1 MINENGLLNIFP
13 TAEASGSIVSF
24 ENGADGI
31 PMESLSVAVEP
42 TQDLHGYSHPWPAGG
57 GKNKLKIKDKN
68 SSGITGSYNT
78 SGEYV
83 IIGTSGS
90 VAAYCDFQPV
100 TLPAGSYTFSIS
112 TLPDGLSSAY
122 NKNGSWAGL
131 VTDGKTITLTEETEI
146 GGYISIPANTE
157 VNTTIKIQLEIG
169 STATAWTPYSN
180 ICPISGRTGLS
191 VYRTGKNLFNPHLYA
206 GIDYNPTVG
215 AAVTLTDA
223 AQQFTDNGSGVF
235 TLTISSTCRQYS
247 IVIPVVEVNNYH
259 VKFSCSSSGQMGT
272 TRGFLDANHKVLQ
285 KFNSTDV
292 SQSYNYNMV
301 VPTGAAYFYMV
312 ITNRSTASATLTLT
326 QPQFEI
332 GSAATTYEPYNGT
345 TYAVDWTSEAGTV
358 YGGTLDVV
366 TGELVVNKVCVSL
379 NPSWY
384 WYVGATQP
392 NGLTVVSTTGF
403 PSHVV
408 GGEICSHY
416 KRSTTPYIVGLA
428 LGEFITAAT
437 SAYFCFKG
445 SSGGTADEFKE
456 YLTAQATAGTPV
468 QVVYELATPL
478 TYQLTPQEVATLLGA
493 NRVWS
498 DAGDISLVYHTQVDA
513 TPSSIDGLFIN
524 GEGLQADGWFLKWRK
539 LAAPK
544 PKTDYVSVWGRDGDI
559 DLTESETD
567 GQVFYENREL
577 TMDMVYIGEDWT
589 DAYSELLDMLHGKE
603 CAVQFLNDPYWYWAG
618 RIIASLYEH
627 KPHSLAMSGIMFPYK
642 LSVAKVT
649 KSVTVSGAI
658 ESNGVEVVLPSSRM
672 RVSPKVTVVAGTGES
687 VTLKW
692 GTKTQTLSAGTY
704 YVRGLKVGSNDVT
717 IKVWG
722 TGTVTFEYRKGM
734 L

>member
-42 TQDLHGYSHPWPAGG
+42 TQDLHGYSSPWPGGG
-57 GKNKLKIKDKN
+57 GKNLLN
-68 SSGITGSYNT
+68 PATMAPGYLESSGNVHAQGDQKEYYSTEYYEVGSQTAISVGYNAFAST
-78 SGEYV
+78 ESKWIAINWYDANK
-83 IIGTSGS
+83 TNLSRATNS
-90 VAAYCDFQPV
+90 A
-100 TLPAGSYTFSIS
+100 SIS
-112 TLPDGLSSAY
+112 TFTPASGAVYFRVSMRTYDHGVENCYCAL
-122 NKNGSWAGL
+122 GS
-131 VTDGKTITLTEETEI
+131 DITF
-146 GGYISIPANTE
+146 A
-157 VNTTIKIQLEIG
+157 
-169 STATAWTPYSN
+169 PYCN

-191 VYRTGKNLFNPHLYA
+191 VYRTGVNVWDEVWELG
-206 GIDYNPTVG
+206 GID
-215 AAVTLTDA
+215 
-223 AQQFTDNGSGVF
+223 GSGNNQSG
-235 TLTISSTCRQYS
+235 TDRIRSKNY
-247 IVIPVVEVNNYH
+247 IPVTPGATYYYYI
-259 VKFSCSSSGQMGT
+259 
-272 TRGFLDANHKVLQ
+272 
-285 KFNSTDV
+285 NSTYGIYAWGYDSSKTYV
-292 SQSYNYNMV
+292 GRVPSNGWAISNNTVTIPSGVYYIRIV
-301 VPTGAAYFYMV
+301 V
-312 ITNRSTASATLTLT
+312 
-326 QPQFEI
+326 QP
-332 GSAATTYEPYNGT
+332 GYGT
-345 TYAVDWTSEAGTV
+345 TYNNDISINYPSTDTGYHAYAGNTYAADWTSEAGTV
-358 YGGTLDVV
+358 YHGTVDPV
-366 TGELVVNKVCVSL
+366 TGLLTVDRIGITPNVKSL
-379 NPSWY
+379 QSINAYGIANFLFSFPQNALNTQIAKENAISNVLKTQTSSIASTTEQGIMIANDFNG
-384 WYVGATQP
+384 YVRLDSAVASTKEQANTWISD
-392 NGLTVVSTTGF
+392 NGLLF
-403 PSHVV
+403 
-408 GGEICSHY
+408 
-416 KRSTTPYIVGLA
+416 
-428 LGEFITAAT
+428 
-437 SAYFCFKG
+437 
-445 SSGGTADEFKE
+445 
-456 YLTAQATAGTPV
+456 
-468 QVVYELATPL
+468 VYELATPI

-524 GEGLQADGWFLKWRK
+524 GEGLQDDGWFLKWRK

-603 CAVQFLNDPYWYWAG
+603 CAVQFSNDPYWYWAG

-627 KPHSLAMSGIMFPYK
+627 KPHSLTMSGIMFPYK

-649 KSVTVSGAI
+649 RSATVSGAI
-658 ESNGVEVVLPSSRM
+658 ESNGVDVVLPSSRM

-704 YVRGLKVGSNDVT
+704 YVRGLKVGSDDVT

-722 TGTVTFEYRKGM
+722 TGTVIFEYRKGM

>member
-31 PMESLSVAVEP
+31 PMESLSVAIEP
-42 TQDLHGYSHPWPAGG
+42 IQDLHGYDHPWPAGG
-57 GKNKLKIKDKN
+57 GVNKLDISTSRVASEGTITQGGVTATYN
-68 SSGITGSYNT
+68 SDGSIRLQASASQRVDIN
-78 SGEYV
+78 
-83 IIGTSGS
+83 I
-90 VAAYCDFQPV
+90 FQNATYPLIV
-100 TLPAGSYTFSIS
+100 PAGTYTFSIS
-112 TLPDGLSSAY
+112 GNAGYEQYIHLCASGSGDAY
-122 NKNGSWAGL
+122 NGARYFDVATSA
-131 VTDGKTITLTEETEI
+131 TITVVDGAKPWNYVLLRI
-146 GGYISIPANTE
+146 FAGGSFDVT
-157 VNTTIKIQLEIG
+157 VKIQLELG
-169 STATAWTPYSN
+169 STATEWTPYAN

-191 VYRTGKNLFNPHLYA
+191 VYVG
-206 GIDYNPTVG
+206 PTT
-215 AAVTLTDA
+215 AQADA
-223 AQQFTDNGSGVF
+223 
-235 TLTISSTCRQYS
+235 
-247 IVIPVVEVNNYH
+247 
-259 VKFSCSSSGQMGT
+259 
-272 TRGFLDANHKVLQ
+272 
-285 KFNSTDV
+285 
-292 SQSYNYNMV
+292 
-301 VPTGAAYFYMV
+301 
-312 ITNRSTASATLTLT
+312 
-326 QPQFEI
+326 
-332 GSAATTYEPYNGT
+332 T

-358 YGGTLDVV
+358 YGGTD
-366 TGELVVNKVCVSL
+366 E
-379 NPSWY
+379 
-384 WYVGATQP
+384 
-392 NGLTVVSTTGF
+392 
-403 PSHVV
+403 VV
-408 GGEICSHY
+408 GGNLE
-416 KRSTTPYIVGLA
+416 STYGMVDLGTLNWGKYSVAQGTLFRTTINDSVDQTSTVKSNA
-428 LGEFITAAT
+428 LC
-437 SAYFCFKG
+437 SAYP
-445 SSGGTADEFKE
+445 TV
-456 YLTAQATAGTPV
+456 AQANRAEGTLSANGHSFDIIDSRYTNAADFKAAMSGV
-468 QVVYELATPL
+468 QLCYELATPI
-478 TYQLTPQEVATLLGA
+478 TYQLTPQEVTTLLGA

-498 DAGDISLVYHTQVDA
+498 DAGDISLVYHTQADA

-577 TMDMVYIGEDWT
+577 TMDMVYMGEDWT

-603 CAVQFLNDPYWYWAG
+603 CAVQFSNDPYWYWAG

-627 KPHSLAMSGIMFPYK
+627 KPHSLTMSGIMFPYK

-649 KSVTVSGAI
+649 RSATVSGAI

-704 YVRGLKVGSNDVT
+704 YVRGLKVGSDDVT